1 LNDLAGRCQWEWWR
15 SLSFPAGRAIPCIKL
30 LPLPSPRG
38 RHWPVGGFQQCGV
51 CVLSS
56 CCSLSVVRPWRL
68 MLGRNFLPVLAC
80 QARLLYLSYSLLDSG
95 RAGLLVS
102 FPKGMVSCRPGQVLV
117 LELRVF
123 CRVMCLLQCESG
135 CMGRRI
141 PPWRRAASAG
151 LLVSF
156 PVGMV
161 SCNPGPLIFCWVKC
175 LLQCWCGCMGRRV
188 PPWQR
193 AGPAVDQADV

>member
-1 LNDLAGRCQWEWWR
+1 MR
-15 SLSFPAGRAIPCIKL
+15 SPAGRAMPSIKL
-30 LPLPSPRG
+30 LPLSPPRG

-56 CCSLSVVRPWRL
+56 CCSLSVVWSWRF
-68 MLGRNFLPVLAC
+68 MFGRDFLPVLVC
-80 QARLLYLSYSLLDSG
+80 QAQLLYLSYSLLDSG
-95 RAGLLVS
+95 RADLLVS
-102 FPKGMVSCRPGQVLV
+102 FPEGIVSCRPGQVLV

-123 CRVMCLLQCESG
+123 CPVMCLLQCESG

-188 PPWQR
+188 PPWRR
-193 AGPAVDQADV
+193 AGPAVLWLP

>member
-1 LNDLAGRCQWEWWR
+1 LR
-15 SLSFPAGRAIPCIKL
+15 SPTGRAMPFIKL

-56 CCSLSVVRPWRL
+56 CCSLSVVRRF
-68 MLGRNFLPVLAC
+68 MLGRDFLPVLVC
-80 QARLLYLSYSLLDSG
+80 QARLMYLSCSLLDSG

-102 FPKGMVSCRPGQVLV
+102 FPEGMVSYRPGQVLV
-117 LELRVF
+117 LEFRVF
-123 CRVMCLLQCESG
+123 CRVMCLLQCGSG

-156 PVGMV
+156 PVGIV
-161 SCNPGPLIFCWVKC
+161 SFNPGHALVLVPLVFCWVKC
-175 LLQCWCGCMGRRV
+175 WLQCWCRSMGRRI
-188 PPWQR
+188 PPWRR
-193 AGPAVDQADV
+193 AGPVVDEADV

>member
-1 LNDLAGRCQWEWWR
+1 MLEDFISVEC
-15 SLSFPAGRAIPCIKL
+15 
-30 LPLPSPRG
+30 
-38 RHWPVGGFQQCGV
+38 VY
-51 CVLSS
+51 VLSS
-56 CCSLSVVRPWRL
+56 CCSLSVVRPWQF
-68 MLGRNFLPVLAC
+68 MFGRDFLPVLTC

-102 FPKGMVSCRPGQVLV
+102 FPEGMLSCRPGQVLV

-123 CRVMCLLQCESG
+123 CRVMCLLQCGSG
-135 CMGRRI
+135 CMGRGI

-161 SCNPGPLIFCWVKC
+161 SCNPGHALVLVPLVFCWVKC
-175 LLQCWCGCMGRRV
+175 LL
-188 PPWQR
+188 
-193 AGPAVDQADV
+193 

>member
-1 LNDLAGRCQWEWWR
+1 MR
-15 SLSFPAGRAIPCIKL
+15 SPAGRAMPCIKL
-30 LPLPSPRG
+30 LPLPPPRG
-38 RHWPVGGFQQCGV
+38 RYWPVGGFQQCGV

-56 CCSLSVVRPWRL
+56 CYNLSVVRPWRF
-68 MLGRNFLPVLAC
+68 MLGRDFLPVLTC

-102 FPKGMVSCRPGQVLV
+102 FPEGMVSSRPGQVLV

-123 CRVMCLLQCESG
+123 CWVMWLLQCESG

-141 PPWRRAASAG
+141 PPWRRTASAG

-161 SCNPGPLIFCWVKC
+161 SCNRRQALVLVPLVFCWVKC
-175 LLQCWCGCMGRRV
+175 LIQCWCGCMGRRI
-188 PPWQR
+188 
-193 AGPAVDQADV
+193 PA

>member
-1 LNDLAGRCQWEWWR
+1 MFGRD
-15 SLSFPAGRAIPCIKL
+15 FL
-30 LPLPSPRG
+30 L
-38 RHWPVGGFQQCGV
+38 
-51 CVLSS
+51 
-56 CCSLSVVRPWRL
+56 
-68 MLGRNFLPVLAC
+68 VLAC

-102 FPKGMVSCRPGQVLV
+102 FPEGMVSCRPGQVLV

-123 CRVMCLLQCESG
+123 CRVMYLLQCGSG

-141 PPWRRAASAG
+141 PPWRRAASAS

-161 SCNPGPLIFCWVKC
+161 SCNPGHALVLVSLVFCWVKC
-175 LLQCWCGCMGRRV
+175 WCRCMGRRI
-188 PPWQR
+188 PPWQQ
-193 AGPAVDQADV
+193 AGPALDQADV

>member
-1 LNDLAGRCQWEWWR
+1 MR
-15 SLSFPAGRAIPCIKL
+15 SPAGRAMPCIKL
-30 LPLPSPRG
+30 LPLPPPRG
-38 RHWPVGGFQQCGV
+38 RHWPVEGFQQCGV

-56 CCSLSVVRPWRL
+56 CCSLSVVRPWRF
-68 MLGRNFLPVLAC
+68 MLGRDFLPVLAC

-95 RAGLLVS
+95 RAGLFVS
-102 FPKGMVSCRPGQVLV
+102 FPEGMVSYRPGQVLV

-123 CRVMCLLQCESG
+123 CRVMYLLQCGSG

-156 PVGMV
+156 PVGIV
-161 SCNPGPLIFCWVKC
+161 SFNPGHALVLVPLVFCWVKC
-175 LLQCWCGCMGRRV
+175 FLQCCCGCMGRRV
-188 PPWQR
+188 PPWRR